1 MTRRLGL
8 VTLMRCGLA
17 LATLIA
23 PALARGAPAPQ
34 QEPPSHPPA
43 AGAEPPARTEPGA
56 PPPGQRPEDFAA
68 QVQQAIQ
75 HTDERID
82 RAENM
87 ERRSPS
93 PDSKPFLDDARLLQA
108 RAKQALAAHEPELAM
123 RLTMRARGH
132 AERSILTAQGLP
144 DPDRVTAQ
152 LERTRDL
159 LALASERL
167 EGCPDARAQQQ
178 LQIATDMEQRAEDAA
193 RSERY
198 LAALQLTLGA
208 RERTTRAMRQC
219 NRGEDARDSAERAL
233 RRTDEILARAQG
245 VVGGGPEQ
253 PPRDALARG
262 LEAQAEARREFAGA
276 HFERSLML
284 TQGARSLAY
293 RAIRLSGDAI

>member
-1 MTRRLGL
+1 MTCRSRL
-8 VTLMRCGLA
+8 VALMRCGLA
-17 LATLIA
+17 LAILVV
-23 PALARGAPAPQ
+23 PALARDQSPPRHEPAERPPAGS
-34 QEPPSHPPA
+34 EPPVR
-43 AGAEPPARTEPGA
+43 AEPPTG
-56 PPPGQRPEDFAA
+56 PPPGPRPEDFTT
-68 QVQQAIQ
+68 QVQQAIER
-75 HTDERID
+75 TDERID
-82 RAENM
+82 RAETM
-87 ERRSPS
+87 DRRSPS
-93 PDSKPFLDDARLLQA
+93 PDSKPFLDDARLMQA

-167 EGCPDARAQQQ
+167 QGCPDARAQQQ

-198 LAALQLTLGA
+198 LAALQLTLGS
-208 RERTTRAMRQC
+208 RERTTRALRQC
-219 NRGEDARDSAERAL
+219 NRSEDARDSAERAL
-233 RRTDEILARAQG
+233 RRTDEILARAHG
-245 VVGGGPEQ
+245 VVGDRAEQ
-253 PPRDALARG
+253 PPREALARG

-276 HFERSLML
+276 HFERTLML
-284 TQGARSLAY
+284 TQDARSLAY